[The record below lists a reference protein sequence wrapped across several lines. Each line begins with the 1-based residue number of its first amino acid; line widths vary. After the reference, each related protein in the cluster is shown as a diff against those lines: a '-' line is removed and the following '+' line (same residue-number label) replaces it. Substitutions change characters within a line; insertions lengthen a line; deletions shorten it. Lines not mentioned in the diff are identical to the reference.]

1 MADSDRFPKQTDVNA
16 NEEEEI
22 YNELSAG
29 EEDPL
34 DNPDTY
40 NSGGTGSGVA
50 PVSDITGHAR
60 GDTRPV
66 LGQVPMGAEDFPRD
80 SETEDKK

>member
-1 MADSDRFPKQTDVNA
+1 MADTDMYPKQTDVNA
-16 NEEEEI
+16 NEEEEV

-29 EEDPL
+29 EEAPL

-40 NSGGTGSGVA
+40 NSGGTGMGVA
-50 PVSDITGHAR
+50 PVSDITGHGR

-66 LGQVPMGAEDFPRD
+66 IGHVPMGAEDPP
-80 SETEDKK
+80 SESDAEGIE